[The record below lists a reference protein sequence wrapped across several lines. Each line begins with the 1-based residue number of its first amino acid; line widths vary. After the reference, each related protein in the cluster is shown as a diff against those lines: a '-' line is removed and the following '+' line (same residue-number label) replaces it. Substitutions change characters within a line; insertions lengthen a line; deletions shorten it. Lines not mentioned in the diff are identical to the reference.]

1 MCTIS
6 VNVNE
11 SEMRSFDPMLTD
23 TEAITRWV
31 QLLVD
36 STVRGKQTRQT
47 RQVSPLVSSL
57 FTGHKAAVTDEQLE
71 QMKNDYL
78 MEKVIVT
85 RNVKDYAA
93 AGLPVMT
100 PGEFLA

>member
-11 SEMRSFDPMLTD
+11 SEMRNFNPSLTD

-36 STVRGKQTRQT
+36 STVRRKQNKQS
-47 RQVSPLVSSL
+47 RQVTPLVSSL

-78 MEKVIVT
+78 MEK
-85 RNVKDYAA
+85 Y
-93 AGLPVMT
+93 L
-100 PGEFLA
+100 

>member
-11 SEMRSFDPMLTD
+11 SELRSLNPALTD

-36 STVRGKQTRQT
+36 STVRRKQKRQD
-47 RQVSPLVSSL
+47 RQVTPLVSSL
-57 FTGHKAAVTDEQLE
+57 FTGHKATVTDEQLE
-71 QMKNDYL
+71 QMKEDYL
-78 MEKVIVT
+78 MEK
-85 RNVKDYAA
+85 Y
-93 AGLPVMT
+93 L
-100 PGEFLA
+100 

>member
-11 SEMRSFDPMLTD
+11 SEMRSFNPSLTD

-36 STVRGKQTRQT
+36 STVRSKQRGQA
-47 RQVSPLVSSL
+47 RQVTPLVASL
-57 FTGHKAAVTDEQLE
+57 LTGRKTSITDEQLE
-71 QMKNDYL
+71 QMKEDYL
-78 MEKVIVT
+78 MEK
-85 RNVKDYAA
+85 Y
-93 AGLPVMT
+93 L
-100 PGEFLA
+100 

>member
-71 QMKNDYL
+71 QMKDDYL
-78 MEKVIVT
+78 MEK
-85 RNVKDYAA
+85 Y
-93 AGLPVMT
+93 L
-100 PGEFLA
+100 

>member
-11 SEMRSFDPMLTD
+11 SELRSFDPMLTD

-36 STVRGKQTRQT
+36 STVRRKQTRQT
-47 RQVSPLVSSL
+47 RQVTPLVASL
-57 FTGHKAAVTDEQLE
+57 FTGHKTDITDEELK
-71 QMKNDYL
+71 QMKDEYL
-78 MEKVIVT
+78 KEK
-85 RNVKDYAA
+85 Y
-93 AGLPVMT
+93 L
-100 PGEFLA
+100 